1 MNQLNSIILEGN
13 LVKDPDF
20 KENAGKTGANAA
32 SFTIG
37 VNRKS
42 KTPSGETIDEVS
54 YFDVETWGAMA
65 DNIKKFAKKG
75 QGVRVVGRLK
85 QDVWEDNGVKKSR
98 IKVVAEH
105 VEYKFGQKVEK
116 TAAPKKKSKD
126 DDYGRGM

>member
-1 MNQLNSIILEGN
+1 MNQLNAIILEGN

-20 KENAGKTGANAA
+20 KENAGKTGSNVA

-42 KTPSGETIDEVS
+42 KSPSGETIDEVS
-54 YFDVETWGAMA
+54 YFDIETWGAMA
-65 DNIKKFAKKG
+65 DNIKQSAKKG

-105 VEYKFGQKVEK
+105 VEYKFVQKVEK
-116 TAAPKKKSKD
+116 TAAQKKSKD

>member
-1 MNQLNSIILEGN
+1 MNQLNAIILEGN

-20 KENAGKTGANAA
+20 KENAGKTGSNVA

-42 KTPSGETIDEVS
+42 KTLSGETIEEVS
-54 YFDVETWGAMA
+54 YFDVEAWGAMA
-65 DNIKKFAKKG
+65 DSIKNFAKKG

-116 TAAPKKKSKD
+116 TAAQKKSKD

>member
-1 MNQLNSIILEGN
+1 MNQLNAIILEGN

-20 KENAGKTGANAA
+20 KENAGKTGSNVA

-42 KTPSGETIDEVS
+42 KTLSGETIEEVS
-54 YFDVETWGAMA
+54 YFDVEAWGAMA
-65 DNIKKFAKKG
+65 DSIKNSAKKG

-116 TAAPKKKSKD
+116 TAAQKKSKD